1 MYLLDTNVISELRKA
16 PTGKAHANV
25 VIWAESVASIN
36 LYISVITILEIEKGI
51 LKVARQDEKQAIVLR
66 AWFDDHVIPAF
77 YDRILPIDVA
87 IAKKCAALH
96 VPDPRP
102 ERDAIIAATAIVHG
116 LELVTRN
123 TRDFDSLPLN
133 LINPWIS

>member
-16 PTGKAHANV
+16 PTGRAHTNV

-51 LKVARQDEKQAIVLR
+51 LKVGRQDDKQAAILR

-77 YDRILPIDVA
+77 NDRILPIDVA

-123 TRDFDSLPLN
+123 IKDFESLPLKI
-133 LINPWIS
+133 LDPWVA